1 VEEQLFGVQANT
13 AAARTNEVTGSITI
27 DGTTVT
33 DAEMTVDM
41 ASMKSVGTEL
51 DAAIANRRDEQFR
64 GRIMSTDQFP
74 NATFTLTEPIELAP
88 VPKDGVEA
96 EYSATGELT
105 MHGTTNTVTIPITAK
120 RLGDVIAIQGIT
132 EITFSDYGIPDPSGG
147 PASVGS
153 TGELEFLV
161 QLEPA
166 S

>member
-1 VEEQLFGVQANT
+1 VLAVVAVVAVGVWYVFFRSDPPPKLDLATVTTTTGAGGSTGAGDRAALAGTWTVGPDSTAGYRVEEQLFGVQANT

-88 VPKDGVEA
+88 VP
-96 EYSATGELT
+96 
-105 MHGTTNTVTIPITAK
+105 
-120 RLGDVIAIQGIT
+120 
-132 EITFSDYGIPDPSGG
+132 
-147 PASVGS
+147 
-153 TGELEFLV
+153 
-161 QLEPA
+161 
-166 S
+166 